1 MAPQQPEARGF
12 SGEDEDE
19 DEDEDE
25 EEENQPEEGI
35 ASETDLDAV

>member
-12 SGEDEDE
+12 SGEDE